1 MFIYLINILVFLI
14 KKIKK
19 FIVIDEKEMREKE
32 RTKFFLLFLYNIR
45 AYGMT
50 VGTK

>member
-19 FIVIDEKEMREKE
+19 FIVIDEKETREK
-32 RTKFFLLFLYNIR
+32 FFS
-45 AYGMT
+45 
-50 VGTK
+50 